1 MNRISFMTIDF
12 GSIKGY
18 NPDRGFGFVGHTFFN
33 PDGKV
38 FFHIKKIKKKHP
50 ELAQKLDSDE
60 AFETVNFWYE
70 IETTEKGEQVSKL
83 WLNADNIP
91 QSYTPELC
99 DLIES
104 TWKNVDSPK
113 PSLLDLATIDL
124 VGVDRKHELSAERDN
139 LESQLRAAEEE
150 QRREAEEERRR
161 EAEEERRREAEE
173 ERRREAEEERLREAE
188 ALLQNEILSIAKKYD
203 LDAAEVDEIL
213 SIAKK
218 YDLDAAEVDEI
229 LSIAKKYDLDTAE
242 AYEILK
248 IAKKYD
254 LDTAEAYEILK
265 IAKKYGLDTT
275 KVDEILSIAK
285 KYDLDAAEVDEILSI
300 AKKYDL
306 DITKVYEILKI
317 AKKYGYD
324 LDAAEVYVI
333 LKIAKYHRLHTT
345 MAYELYRL
353 LKELGPL
360 GFTHSTDL
368 SAYIR
373 NNKLGRRYPTISG
386 IVTMEDGGTAW
397 KFTGGFPPAI
407 YTIICQELRLR
418 NQGTSARA
426 IHFKPF
432 QEIYSRKQE

>member
-1 MNRISFMTIDF
+1 MTIDF

-203 LDAAEVDEIL
+203 LD
-213 SIAKK
+213 
-218 YDLDAAEVDEI
+218 
-229 LSIAKKYDLDTAE
+229 
-242 AYEILK
+242 
-248 IAKKYD
+248 
-254 LDTAEAYEILK
+254 
-265 IAKKYGLDTT
+265 
-275 KVDEILSIAK
+275 
-285 KYDLDAAEVDEILSI
+285 
-300 AKKYDL
+300 
-306 DITKVYEILKI
+306 ITKVYEILKI

-397 KFTGGFPPAI
+397 EFTGGFPPAI

>member
-1 MNRISFMTIDF
+1 MTIDF
-12 GSIKGY
+12 GRIKGY

-218 YDLDAAEVDEI
+218 YDLD
-229 LSIAKKYDLDTAE
+229 
-242 AYEILK
+242 
-248 IAKKYD
+248 
-254 LDTAEAYEILK
+254 TAEAYEILK

-275 KVDEILSIAK
+275 KVDEILSIAKKYDLDAAEVDEILSIAK

-432 QEIYSRKQE
+432 QEIYSRNQE